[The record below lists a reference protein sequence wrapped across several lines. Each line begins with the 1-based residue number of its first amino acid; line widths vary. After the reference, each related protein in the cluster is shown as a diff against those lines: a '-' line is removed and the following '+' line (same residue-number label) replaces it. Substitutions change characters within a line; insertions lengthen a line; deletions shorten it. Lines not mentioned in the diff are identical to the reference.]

1 VKAII
6 PVAGKGTTLRPHTH
20 THPKPL
26 IPVAG
31 KPILGHIIETLMA
44 AGVHDFVFVLG
55 YLGDKIRDY
64 VEEHSRQ
71 WPASFQYHFVS
82 QSPRLGL
89 AHAISLCRGSVSETE
104 PALIHLGDTILETD
118 FQRVLHLSGNV
129 LGVQAVE
136 NPWDYGVA
144 MLNEHRTIVQVVEKP
159 VIPKSNLAIVGL
171 YKFEHMG
178 PVLDACD
185 ELIRR
190 DQRTQG
196 EFHLADAL
204 QIMLEAGHH
213 LVAHTIE
220 GWHNCGQK
228 DNLLNTNRL
237 LLNKQA
243 HHAPRQY
250 ADSIIVPPV
259 YIPESVEITQSVIGP
274 YVAVGENARIER
286 SVVRDSILGSYST
299 LNGMMLQH
307 SVVGNDTRLVGRW
320 HSVNIGENTEIDFN
334 E

>member
-1 VKAII
+1 MKAII

-64 VEEHSRQ
+64 VEEQARLYPDRFRYQ
-71 WPASFQYHFVS
+71 FVT
-82 QSPRLGL
+82 QNPRLGL
-89 AHAISLCRGSVSETE
+89 AHAIALCRGTLTDDE

-118 FQRVLHLSGNV
+118 FVRVLATPGNV
-129 LGVQAVE
+129 LGVQVVE
-136 NPWDYGVA
+136 NPWDFGVA
-144 MLNEHRTIVQVVEKP
+144 VLNDDGRIVQVVEKP
-159 VIPKSNLAIVGL
+159 VIPKSNQAIVGL
-171 YKFEHMG
+171 YRIEHMG
-178 PVLDACD
+178 TVFEACD

-204 QIMLEAGHH
+204 QLMLENGHVLH
-213 LVAHTIE
+213 PHPIE

-237 LLNKQA
+237 LLNKQPA
-243 HHAPRQY
+243 HAPRQY
-250 ADSIIVPPV
+250 PDSIIVPPV
-259 YIPESVEITQSVIGP
+259 YIPASVEITHSVVGP
-274 YVAVGENARIER
+274 YVAVGEHARIER
-286 SVVRDSILGSYST
+286 SVVQDSILGSYSS
-299 LNGMMLQH
+299 LSAMMLQH